1 MKHSFVKFVLTTSL
15 SLAVLTGSM
24 AGPSLAQAPAD
35 TPLQATALTPL
46 GYLLAYTG
54 MVYGEGGGFMKD
66 AGLDLKVEAAQ
77 GSSQAI
83 QLLLSGQALVARGAG
98 IDVMNAVAN
107 SNVPVVA
114 IATVAHIAPLQ
125 IISAA
130 DNPIRG
136 PKDMVGKTIGV
147 ASFGGAS
154 DQTLQLILAHDNI
167 DAKSVKRQVVGPSA
181 GSFGLV
187 QEKKI
192 DAFVG
197 TNAAVAELTA
207 RNVPF
212 VHFATNDVVP
222 VPGQV
227 YITTVENV
235 SKKSEELK
243 RFLIGARAAFE
254 DAERQIASGDIT
266 KLLAAVKKYSV
277 PEASN
282 PSSALQGIR
291 IESASWMANGRD
303 KLLQNNPEAWQSAT
317 AAAVE
322 AKMLKPTDAT
332 KFYTNEIWNKA
343 FVK

>member
-1 MKHSFVKFVLTTSL
+1 MKHSLARIIGTALL
-15 SLAVLTGSM
+15 SLGVTSGIITSA
-24 AGPSLAQAPAD
+24 AQAQAPAEK
-35 TPLQATALTPL
+35 PLQATALTPL

-54 MVYGEGGGFMKD
+54 MLYGEAGGFMKA

-107 SNVPVVA
+107 SNVPIVA
-114 IATVAHIAPLQ
+114 IATVAHVAPLQ
-125 IISAA
+125 IISSAEE
-130 DNPIRG
+130 PIRS

-154 DQTLQLILAHDNI
+154 DQTLQLILAHQKVDP
-167 DAKSVKRQVVGPSA
+167 KSVKRQVVGPSA
-181 GSFGLV
+181 GSFGLI

-197 TNAAVAELTA
+197 TNAAVAELQA

-212 VHFATNDVVP
+212 VHFATNDIVP

-227 YITTVENV
+227 YITTVENLT
-235 SKKSEELK
+235 KKSEELR

-266 KLLAAVKKYSV
+266 KLLDAVKKYSV
-277 PEASN
+277 PEAAN
-282 PSSALQGIR
+282 PTSALQGIR

-303 KLLQNNPEAWQSAT
+303 KLLQNNPAAWASAT

-322 AKMLKPTDAT
+322 ANIVKPTSPD
-332 KFYTNEIWNKA
+332 KFFTNEIWNKA
-343 FVK
+343 FGK